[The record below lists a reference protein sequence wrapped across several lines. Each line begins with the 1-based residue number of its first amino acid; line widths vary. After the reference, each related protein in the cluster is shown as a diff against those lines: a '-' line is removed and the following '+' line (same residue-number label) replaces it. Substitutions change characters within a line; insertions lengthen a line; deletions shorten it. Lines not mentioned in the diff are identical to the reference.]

1 MITGL
6 DHIALAVRNLDEA
19 TAGYR
24 TLLGREPN
32 WVGGDGGARHAWFQ
46 LENMALDVIAP
57 SGEGA
62 FGDTIRGHLERY
74 GEGIWAIALTVDD
87 VAKAQALVSRRGL
100 RAALPSPTRSTH
112 DDGRK
117 RYWMTSTVD
126 PRDTAGVQVLLVDP
140 PRSGEPWPLSEPV
153 GDPAGGVAE
162 LDRVVIHTQNPDR
175 AVATWGARLGLDLR
189 LDRSNE
195 SWGARQLFFR
205 CGSAVV
211 EFGSSLKT
219 PVSDSDDRF
228 GGLAW
233 RASDAAAMPARLAQA
248 GFDVSEVRDGRK
260 PGSRVFTVRS
270 GVVGA
275 PALVIEQGARG
286 SSVSRSPGKSI
297 AID

>member
-6 DHIALAVRNLDEA
+6 DHIALAVRNLEAA

-32 WVGGDGGARHAWFQ
+32 WIGGDGGARHAWFQ

-57 SGEGA
+57 AGEGA
-62 FGDTIRGHLERY
+62 FGDTMRRHLEGH
-74 GEGIWAIALTVDD
+74 GESIWAVALTVEN
-87 VAKAQALVSRRGL
+87 VAAAQSLVSRRGL
-100 RAALPSPTRSTH
+100 RATLPGPTRSTH

-117 RYWMTSTVD
+117 RYWTTSAVD

-140 PRSGEPWPLSEPV
+140 PRDGQPWPLSEAI
-153 GDPAGGVAE
+153 GDPAAGVAE
-162 LDRVVIHTQNPDR
+162 LDHVVVHTPNPDR

-195 SWGARQLFFR
+195 AWGARQLFFR

-211 EFGSSLKT
+211 EFGASLKA
-219 PVSDSDDRF
+219 PVGAGDDGF

-233 RASDAAAMPARLAQA
+233 RSTDAMAMRARLADA

-270 GVVGA
+270 GAVGS
-275 PALVIEQGARG
+275 PALVIEQGR
-286 SSVSRSPGKSI
+286 RSP
-297 AID
+297 ADA

>member
-6 DHIALAVRNLDEA
+6 DHIALAVRDLDA
-19 TAGYR
+19 AVSGYR
-24 TLLGREPN
+24 VLLGREPN
-32 WVGGDGGARHAWFQ
+32 WIGGDGGARHAWFQ
-46 LENMALDVIAP
+46 LENMALDVITP

-62 FGDTIRGHLERY
+62 FGDTMRRHLDDH
-74 GEGIWAIALTVDD
+74 GEGIWAVALTVYD
-87 VAKAQALVSRRGL
+87 VTKAQALVSRRGL
-100 RAALPSPTRSTH
+100 RASLPGPTRSTH

-117 RYWMTSTVD
+117 RYWTTSAVD

-140 PRSGEPWPLSEPV
+140 PRNGQPWPLSAPIS
-153 GDPAGGVAE
+153 DQAAGVAE
-162 LDRVVIHTQNPDR
+162 LDHVVVHTPNADR

-195 SWGARQLFFR
+195 AWGARQLFFR

-211 EFGSSLKT
+211 EFGASLKA
-219 PVSDSDDRF
+219 PVSNGDDRF

-233 RASDAAAMPARLAQA
+233 RAKNAPAMRARLADA
-248 GFDVSEVRDGRK
+248 GLDVSEVRDGRK

-275 PALVIEQGARG
+275 PALVIEQGA
-286 SSVSRSPGKSI
+286 
-297 AID
+297 

>member
-6 DHIALAVRNLDEA
+6 DHIALAVRDLEAA

-32 WVGGDGGARHAWFQ
+32 WIGGDGGARHAWFQ
-46 LENMALDVIAP
+46 LENMALDVITPA
-57 SGEGA
+57 GEGA
-62 FGDTIRGHLERY
+62 FGDTMRRHLDDH
-74 GEGIWAIALTVDD
+74 GEGIWAVAFTVKNTAD
-87 VAKAQALVSRRGL
+87 AQALVSRRGL
-100 RAALPSPTRSTH
+100 RASLPGPTRSTH

-117 RYWMTSTVD
+117 RYWTTSAVD
-126 PRDTAGVQVLLVDP
+126 PRDTAGVQVLLADP

-153 GDPAGGVAE
+153 GDPAAGVAE
-162 LDRVVIHTQNPDR
+162 LDHVVIHTPNPDR

-195 SWGARQLFFR
+195 AWGARQLFFR

-211 EFGSSLKT
+211 EFGADLKT
-219 PVSDSDDRF
+219 PVSDADDRF

-233 RASDAAAMPARLAQA
+233 RATDADAMRARLAGA
-248 GFDVSEVRDGRK
+248 SIDVSEVRAGRK

-275 PALVIEQGARG
+275 PALVIQQGGAT
-286 SSVSRSPGKSI
+286 
-297 AID
+297 